1 MYNEQKESLMGTK
14 TLTVSELRGNLADSL
29 DAIKTDEVLIV
40 TRRGKKERAIIDLD
54 SLEDLLAIANPEY
67 LKIIRTARESKEY
80 FSHDEVFGDI

>member
-1 MYNEQKESLMGTK
+1 MGTK

-29 DAIKTDEVLIV
+29 DAIQNDEVLIV

-54 SLEDLLAIANPEY
+54 RLEDLLAVTDPAYIKTIQA
-67 LKIIRTARESKEY
+67 ARDSKEY